1 MRRSFT
7 LGAICAAFM
16 LTAAP
21 LAAQNI
27 MVHDAYIRSSTPN
40 APSGA
45 AFMVLMNHSGSDDRL
60 VGVSSDVAGKVE
72 MHTHTE
78 DDNGVMRMT
87 EIDDGIAI
95 ANDAAHDF
103 KRGGDHLM
111 FMGLKRPLVQD
122 EMIKVTLTFE
132 QAGDVEIEI
141 PVDQARKPNHGG
153 MDHSKMDHSSHN
165 AMHGDKAAD

>member
-1 MRRSFT
+1 MKRSFT

-16 LTAAP
+16 LSAVP
-21 LAAQNI
+21 LAAQDI

-45 AFMVLMNHSGSDDRL
+45 AFMVLMNHTGSDDRL
-60 VGVSSDVAGKVE
+60 IAASSDVADKVE
-72 MHTHTE
+72 LHTHIA

-87 EIDDGIAI
+87 EIEGGVAI
-95 ANDAAHDF
+95 ADDTAHDF

-122 EMIKVTLTFE
+122 EVIKVTLTFE

-141 PVDQARKPNHGG
+141 PVDQNRKPDHGG
-153 MDHSKMDHSSHN
+153 MDHSKMDHSNHD
-165 AMHGDKAAD
+165 AMHGNKAAD